1 MTYRVEQLAA
11 ASGVSVDTIRFYQG
25 RGLLPAPERRGRLAL
40 YGSGHLQAL
49 RRIQALARAGFTLE
63 QIRRLRA
70 EDEGREPPARAGRGT
85 RDPLLA
91 ALTRKVGARR
101 YNRAELAAASGIPE
115 ALLATVEAGGLLQP
129 VVVDGEARYGESDLG
144 MCRAALAL
152 FGAGFPLQELLALA
166 AEHARGVESVVERAI
181 DLFERHVRTRPEA
194 AGAAAGELFRELLPQ
209 ATRLVAL
216 HFQQTLVRRALARL
230 RGDEDRAALADA
242 LEAARS
248 ARVEI
253 TWA

>member
-1 MTYRVEQLAA
+1 VTYRVEQLAA

-25 RGLLPAPERRGRLAL
+25 RGLLPAPERRGRVAL
-40 YGSGHLQAL
+40 YGPAHLDAL
-49 RRIQALARAGFTLE
+49 ERIQARAREGFTLE

-70 EDEGREPPARAGRGT
+70 QEEGRETPARPHGT

-91 ALTRKVGARR
+91 ALTREVGARR
-101 YNRAELAAASGIPE
+101 YTRAELAAASGIPD

-152 FGAGFPLQELLALA
+152 FGAGFPLQELLGLA
-166 AEHARGVESVVERAI
+166 AEHARGIESVVERAI

-194 AGAAAGELFRELLPQ
+194 AGPAAGEMFRELLPQ

-230 RGDEDRAALADA
+230 RGDEDDAALAAA

>member
-1 MTYRVEQLAA
+1 VTYRVEQLAA
-11 ASGVSVDTIRFYQG
+11 ASGVSVDTLRFYQG
-25 RGLLPAPERRGRLAL
+25 RGLLPAPERRGRVAL
-40 YGSGHLQAL
+40 YGPAHLRAL

-63 QIRRLRA
+63 QIGRLRA
-70 EDEGREPPARAGRGT
+70 EEEGEAPPRRGT

-91 ALTRKVGARR
+91 ALTQQVGARR
-101 YNRAELAAASGIPE
+101 YTRAELAAESGIPE

-129 VVVDGEARYGESDLG
+129 AVVDGEARYGESDLG

-166 AEHARGVESVVERAI
+166 AEHARGVEAVVERAI
-181 DLFERHVRTRPEA
+181 DLFERHVRARPDAAGPA
-194 AGAAAGELFRELLPQ
+194 AGALFRELLPQ

-248 ARVEI
+248 ARVEV